1 MTGTLPLSK
10 SKKVALIGPNSN
22 ATKTMQGNYNVN
34 YLKCADSHTLSR
46 TLDLAI

>member
-34 YLKCADSHTLSR
+34 HLNLQPATPTVSR
-46 TLDLAI
+46 TLDC